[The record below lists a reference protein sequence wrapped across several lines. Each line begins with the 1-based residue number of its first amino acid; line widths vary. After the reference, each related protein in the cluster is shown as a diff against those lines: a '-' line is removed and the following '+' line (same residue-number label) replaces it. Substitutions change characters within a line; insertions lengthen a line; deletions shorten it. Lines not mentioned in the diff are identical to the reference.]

1 MKIFIVGT
9 GTIGKPLIRLFLR
22 MRKALDF
29 EEIIYH
35 KNTPELKCRGM
46 LKYFYEEGAKLAV
59 YSEKVE
65 GFREILNHEPSCG
78 FAPDYTFEEALE
90 RADLI
95 IDCTDKGL
103 ARKFKEKHFR
113 HLKNKLGF
121 MAQGSENGFG
131 KPYAYG
137 INDFPLEPGEEKYI
151 QIVSC
156 NTHQILCVLNT
167 LAFDPDHACACH
179 FDNLEWARFYLARR
193 DSDISQE
200 NGKIGVEVGEP
211 VDFRYGSHQAVD
223 AIRVLQTIDKE
234 RAGRLDIHAVADT
247 FNNPFMHVVN
257 FHIKLR
263 EKINVKEAERRFRAN
278 PLTAVT
284 YEMTNNQVFGIGR
297 DLGHFGR
304 FLNHTIVCLPSL
316 QIINGV
322 NGSGH
327 EIIGRCFTPQDGN
340 PLLSSM
346 AAALWFRD
354 PSTYQQKIKE
364 NFFKLPFIFDEV

>member
-1 MKIFIVGT
+1 MKILIVGT

-35 KNTPELKCRGM
+35 KNAPELKARGM
-46 LKYFYEEGAKLAV
+46 LTYFHQEGAKLAV
-59 YSEKVE
+59 YADKMD
-65 GFREILNHEPSCG
+65 GFKAILNHAPSCG
-78 FAPDYTFEEALE
+78 FDPDYTFEEALE

-103 ARKFKEKHFR
+103 ARRFKETHYR

-121 MAQGSENGFG
+121 IAQGSETNFG
-131 KPYAYG
+131 KPYAFG
-137 INDFPLEPGEEKYI
+137 INDFPLEPGEEKYV
-151 QIVSC
+151 QVVSC
-156 NTHQILCVLNT
+156 NGHQILVVLKT
-167 LAFDPDHACACH
+167 LAFDPEQTYACN
-179 FDNLEWARFYLARR
+179 FDNLEWGRFYLARR

-200 NGKIGVEVGEP
+200 DGKVGVVVGEP
-211 VDFRYGSHQAVD
+211 TDLRYGVHQAAD
-223 AIRVLQTIDKE
+223 TIRVLQTIHLKK
-234 RAGRLDIHAVADT
+234 ANRLDIHAIADI

-257 FHIKLR
+257 FHLKLR
-263 EKINVKEAERRFRAN
+263 EQINVKEAERRFRAN

-284 YEMTNNQVFGIGR
+284 YEKTNNQVFGIGR

-304 FLNHTIVCLPSL
+304 FLNQTIVCLPSL
-316 QIINGV
+316 EIINGFD
-322 NGSGH
+322 GFGH
-327 EIIGRCFTPQDGN
+327 EIVGRCFTPQEGN
-340 PLLSSM
+340 ALLSSM